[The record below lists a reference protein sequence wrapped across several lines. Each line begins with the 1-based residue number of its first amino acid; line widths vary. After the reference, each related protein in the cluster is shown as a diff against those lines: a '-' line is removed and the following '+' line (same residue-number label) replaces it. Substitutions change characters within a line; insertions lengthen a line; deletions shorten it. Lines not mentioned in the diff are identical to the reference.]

1 MDRIRSIVVGIDFT
15 PCSASAL
22 RQALRIAKWNR
33 AKVHIVHVVD
43 PQIAEELESALS
55 PTISDVRGSLL
66 SEVKAEW
73 TRFSLSIEDPSGE
86 GAGGESARSLQLHV
100 DVDTPLVALQK
111 RVTTHNAELLVL
123 GTHGTS

>member
-33 AKVHIVHVVD
+33 AKVTVVHVVD
-43 PQIAEELESALS
+43 PQIADELESALS
-55 PTISDVRGSLL
+55 PTIADVRGSLL

-73 TRFSLSIEDPSGE
+73 QRFSLSIE
-86 GAGGESARSLQLHV
+86 GASLRRNLGPWVLRS
-100 DVDTPLVALQK
+100 
-111 RVTTHNAELLVL
+111 
-123 GTHGTS
+123 